1 VGFLRERL
9 RAQRLLSAQE
19 LNALPNGRLARACG
33 LVTVRQQPGTAH
45 GVLFITLEDETG
57 HVNVVVWRQLKER
70 QREVLLHARLLAVYG
85 VWQRD
90 VQTGGKVAH
99 LIAKRVRDCSAW
111 LGELAFASRDF
122 H

>member
-1 VGFLRERL
+1 
-9 RAQRLLSAQE
+9 
-19 LNALPNGRLARACG
+19 
-33 LVTVRQQPGTAH
+33 
-45 GVLFITLEDETG
+45 VLFITLEDETG